1 MDTYLFV
8 HRQPHGYSGSP
19 GAAAAWEAWFREL
32 GEALVD
38 KGNAVLGNRSVT
50 GNAGTVLALGGYTI
64 VSAADLEAA
73 TRLAGGCPIVQ
84 EGGAVEVGQL
94 SPVPG
99 RQHPARTF

>member
-38 KGNAVLGNRSVT
+38 KGNAVLSNRSVT

-73 TRLAGGCPIVQ
+73 TRLAGGCLRPPS
-84 EGGAVEVGQL
+84 GYAAGSGC
-94 SPVPG
+94 
-99 RQHPARTF
+99 